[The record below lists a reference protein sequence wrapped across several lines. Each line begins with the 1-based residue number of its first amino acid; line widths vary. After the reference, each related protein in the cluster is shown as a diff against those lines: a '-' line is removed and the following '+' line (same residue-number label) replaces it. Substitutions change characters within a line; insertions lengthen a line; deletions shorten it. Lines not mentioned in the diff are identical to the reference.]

1 LVYVSADG
9 PRDEDFHKHRDSDLQ
24 PNACGKLGAE
34 LGATVVTSLTARAS
48 WVAGITA
55 IAARVATDHISDDG
69 IAPSSPIVT
78 SLYSP

>member
-1 LVYVSADG
+1 
-9 PRDEDFHKHRDSDLQ
+9 
-24 PNACGKLGAE
+24 
-34 LGATVVTSLTARAS
+34 VVTSLTARAS